1 MKRRW
6 LAIGAL
12 GVALATSACGGRE
25 AELPASPA
33 ASADAPKPTEIATP
47 GSTQGSGGATSAPV
61 LTVPFVDPQL
71 AVKFYI
77 FGATLPSGRQNP
89 TYEIETAD
97 QSPAVFA
104 SVAGTVVSVES
115 TGQGDETIMIIAE
128 NDNFALNYD
137 HVSNVLVST
146 GQKVS
151 AGDQLGT
158 VGVLKSG
165 RGRSELMIKD
175 MSNKEKSAQCIELFG
190 SQEFNDAFVAAAQRL
205 NGSEE
210 LCTTDSVRP

>member
-1 MKRRW
+1 M
-6 LAIGAL
+6 
-12 GVALATSACGGRE
+12 
-25 AELPASPA
+25 
-33 ASADAPKPTEIATP
+33 ATP
-47 GSTQGSGGATSAPV
+47 GSSQGSGGATSAPV
-61 LTVPFVDPQL
+61 LTVPFVDPEL

-77 FGATLPSGRQNP
+77 FGATLPSGAENP

-104 SVAGTVVSVES
+104 SVAGTVISIES
-115 TGQGDETIMIIAE
+115 TGQGDESIMIIAE
-128 NDNFALNYD
+128 NDNFALFHD
-137 HVSNVLVST
+137 HVSNVQVSA

-158 VGVLKSG
+158 VGVLKNG
-165 RGRSELMIKD
+165 RGRTELMIKD

-190 SQEFNDAFVAAAQRL
+190 SQEFNDAFVAAAKRL

-210 LCTTDSVRP
+210 LCLTESVRP